1 MSIEC
6 IFHFLHGEIAYSWIA
21 SGFMGGICLILV
33 DQINDRWFGWDTQLI
48 IQAIIG
54 GIICTSIEFI
64 VGTIDRVVL
73 HLNMWDYSFIP
84 FNYKGI
90 ICLPFSIAWCVLS
103 ILAIF
108 IGDAVRYYIFGEPPR
123 PYYWIG
129 NKKLE
134 FKERP

>member
-6 IFHFLHGEIAYSWIA
+6 IFHFLHGELAYSWIA
-21 SGFMGGICLILV
+21 SGFMGGVCLILV

-64 VGTIDRVVL
+64 VGTLDRVVL
-73 HLNMWDYSFIP
+73 HLHMWDYSFIP

-90 ICLPFSIAWCVLS
+90 ICLPFSIAWCCLS
-103 ILAIF
+103 IIAIF